1 MTDTYDTTKY
11 SQQDDLERHELAGEF
26 EATITGC
33 KLVKNSK
40 TNDDQFLVSF
50 QIGEAIHYERFTMN
64 ERFGWI
70 FDRFL
75 KDLGLGYSERQSF
88 HPSNVIGLTVH
99 IELEQNGQYLKL
111 KSVRPMTSKPYSPAE
126 HPARGKDIPF

>member
-1 MTDTYDTTKY
+1 MSDYYDTTKY

-26 EATITGC
+26 DAKITGC
-33 KLVKNSK
+33 KLVKSK
-40 TNDDQFLVSF
+40 TNEDQFLVTF
-50 QIGEAIHYERFTMN
+50 QIDEAVHYERFTMN

-88 HPSNVIGLTVH
+88 QPSKVIGLNVH
-99 IELEQNGQYLKL
+99 IELEQNGQYLKM
-111 KSVRPMTSKPYSPAE
+111 KSVRPMTSKAPA
-126 HPARGKDIPF
+126 PARGKDIPF

>member
-1 MTDTYDTTKY
+1 MTEYYDTTRY
-11 SQQDDLERHELAGEF
+11 SQQDDLEKHELAGEF
-26 EATITGC
+26 NAKITSC
-33 KLVKNSK
+33 KLVRNSK

-50 QIGEAIHYERFTMN
+50 QIDNAIHYERFTMN

-75 KDLGLGYSERQSF
+75 KDLGLGYSERQAF
-88 HPSNVIGLTVH
+88 HPSKVIGLNVH

-111 KSVRPMTSKPYSPAE
+111 KSVRPMTSKAPA
-126 HPARGKDIPF
+126 PARGNDMPF